1 MTFSQYGGF
10 CRRTM
15 AFLIDNI
22 LLQAAATFV
31 FIVGFSLVDSDMD
44 IATLSSL
51 PVLYYLIAVT
61 MNLFYFTYFHSI
73 TGQTV
78 GKRIL
83 GLRVVTAAGEPL
95 KARQAFLR
103 WVGYLVSAAFFYLG
117 FIWVAFDGRKQGWHD
132 KIAGTL
138 VVRVDL
144 HSEEV
149 QPDLFVKIP

>member
-1 MTFSQYGGF
+1 MTFFQYGGF
-10 CRRTM
+10 GRRMM

-22 LLQAAATFV
+22 LLQTAATFV
-31 FIVGFSLVDSDMD
+31 FMLGLSLVGSDID
-44 IATLSSL
+44 FATLSSL
-51 PVLYYLIAVT
+51 PFLYYLIAVT
-61 MNLFYFTYFHSI
+61 MNLFYFTYFHSV

-83 GLRVVTAAGEPL
+83 GLRVITNAGEPL

-117 FIWVAFDGRKQGWHD
+117 FIWIAFDSRKQGWHD

-144 HSEEV
+144 HPEGV
-149 QPDLFVKIP
+149 QPDLSAKIP

>member
-1 MTFSQYGGF
+1 
-10 CRRTM
+10 M

-95 KARQAFLR
+95 KVRQAFLR
-103 WVGYLVSAAFFYLG
+103 WVGYLVSTVFFYLG